1 MSEGSSGEMIKKKRQ
16 EMYRIGVVGTGFIA
30 KGLVDLLTS
39 HKDYV
44 LSGVLTRTNI
54 RERSDFPHN
63 DLLTNSIDTLIRDSD
78 LIVECSG
85 DVIYATDTIDQIV
98 KADIPVVTMNSE
110 FHITTGSYFIDKGLV
125 TEAEGDQ
132 PGALAI
138 LHEEAMDMGFTPLVY
153 GNIKGFLN
161 HNPTMEDMEYWSKK
175 SQISL
180 GMVTS
185 FTDGTKVQI
194 EQALVANGLG
204 AAIIEDGLLG
214 MPYDDMAVGGNILA
228 SKAKNIGKPVSD
240 YLLSAKLPAGVFIVV
255 EHSGNQQAAMR
266 YFKMGDGPYYV
277 LERTYHLCHLE
288 ILKTIKRVLSGGG
301 VLLDN
306 SPAEGDQPG
315 ALAILH
321 EEAMDMGFTPLVYGN
336 IKGFLNHNPTMEDME
351 YWSKKSQISLGMVT
365 SFTDGTKVQIEQA
378 LVANGLGAAIIED
391 GLLGM
396 PYDDM
401 AVGGNIL
408 ASKAKNIG
416 KPVSDYLLSAK
427 LPAGVFIVV
436 EHSGNQQAAMRYF
449 KMGDGPYYVLERTY
463 HLCHLEI
470 LKTIKRVLS
479 GGGVLLDNSP
489 EPRIS
494 VAAIA
499 KRDLKAGEKI
509 EKGIGSFDVRGVAVT
524 IKDDMDH
531 IPIGLVSNVTL
542 RRDVSAGERL
552 SFDDLELPD
561 TLALRI
567 WKEIIA
573 RMKEK

>member
-1 MSEGSSGEMIKKKRQ
+1 
-16 EMYRIGVVGTGFIA
+16 MYRIGVVGTGFIA

-39 HKDYV
+39 HKGYT

-54 RERSDFPHN
+54 QNRSDFPQN
-63 DLLTNSIDTLIRDSD
+63 KLLTNSIDDLIRDSD

-85 DVIYATDTIDQIV
+85 DVIYATDTIDKV
-98 KADIPVVTMNSE
+98 LKAGIPVVTMNSE

-132 PGALAI
+132 PGALAV
-138 LHEEAMDMGFTPLVY
+138 LHEEAVDMGFTPLVY

-161 HNPTMEDMEYWSKK
+161 HSPTIEDMRYWSKK

-204 AAIIEDGLLG
+204 ATITEDGLTG
-214 MPYDDMAVGGNILA
+214 MPYDDMSVGGNILA

-240 YLLSAKLPAGVFIVV
+240 YLLSPKLPAGVFVVV
-255 EHSGNQQAAMR
+255 EHHGNQQSAMR

-306 SPAEGDQPG
+306 SP
-315 ALAILH
+315 
-321 EEAMDMGFTPLVYGN
+321 
-336 IKGFLNHNPTMEDME
+336 
-351 YWSKKSQISLGMVT
+351 
-365 SFTDGTKVQIEQA
+365 
-378 LVANGLGAAIIED
+378 
-391 GLLGM
+391 
-396 PYDDM
+396 
-401 AVGGNIL
+401 
-408 ASKAKNIG
+408 
-416 KPVSDYLLSAK
+416 KP
-427 LPAGVFIVV
+427 
-436 EHSGNQQAAMRYF
+436 
-449 KMGDGPYYVLERTY
+449 
-463 HLCHLEI
+463 
-470 LKTIKRVLS
+470 RV
-479 GGGVLLDNSP
+479 
-489 EPRIS
+489 S

-509 EKGIGSFDVRGVAVT
+509 DKGIGSFDVRGIAVA
-524 IKDDMDH
+524 IEDDMDH
-531 IPIGLVSNVTL
+531 IPIGLVSDATL
-542 RRDVSAGERL
+542 RRDVQAGERL
-552 SFDDLELPD
+552 SFDDVDIPN

-567 WKEIIA
+567 WKEMLSKI
-573 RMKEK
+573 E